1 MQGRPGKTKE
11 FCRLWSISIGKIE
24 RFADLDIIFIFHVS
38 FAMNILEIS
47 HDFEVSKS
55 LQSIAELKK
64 LAQAM
69 IWYWGVTEKL
79 DT

>member
-1 MQGRPGKTKE
+1 MQGRPGKATE
-11 FCRLWSISIGKIE
+11 FCRLWSISIGKID